1 MKLLE
6 HVPHYLHS
14 YFPSSHFANFRSKEV
29 HLLGKARS
37 LLKSS
42 SDSINILS
50 QKHQKQAL
58 VIWGTGRQARL
69 RISGRRTK
77 GVTGSRSK
85 KYHNSV
91 LARIDLPAFL
101 MTQWLRMNLYHLCH
115 YLAQAMMGQFQAQ
128 SSRGPAFYCLE
139 LLLSLWEK
147 HAWSNQWVQGENMH
161 GYACYTC

>member
-6 HVPHYLHS
+6 LVPHYLHS

-29 HLLGKARS
+29 HLSGKGTQGAYSSHQMIQSTFSIRS
-37 LLKSS
+37 IKNRLLSYKRHW
-42 SDSINILS
+42 
-50 QKHQKQAL
+50 K
-58 VIWGTGRQARL
+58 TGKTH

-91 LARIDLPAFL
+91 SARIDLPGFL

-115 YLAQAMMGQFQAQ
+115 YLAQVMTGQFQAQ
-128 SSRGPAFYCLE
+128 SSGGPAFHCLE
-139 LLLSLWEK
+139 LLLSL
-147 HAWSNQWVQGENMH
+147 
-161 GYACYTC
+161 